1 VKRFI
6 LGCAAWLALC
16 APVLL
21 PGMQLGDRDTARLY
35 YPVKKFFAEGLSRG
49 ELRFWDP
56 YVEGGVSLLSQV
68 TPGLLHPFTLLYFLP
83 FELAFALNHLLAL
96 LIAGLG
102 VYWLC
107 RTLGIAEW
115 PALAG
120 AFVFAGSGA
129 LVSAASSNLPYALG
143 PATVPLAVA
152 ALFWFCAGPGALRL
166 LAASAILA
174 SCAFAGDPQ
183 SLGLAIVLGVV
194 WAALRRSLRPAL
206 LWALCGVL
214 LSAPVAL
221 PAFVQLQR
229 SARGQGLDAREAAS
243 FSTAPV
249 RLFGLV
255 VGHAFDQQEPP
266 EAKGASPSRT
276 RIDTFD
282 EYLSRGS
289 RASFLA
295 SLLLGAPALIFA
307 FAAGR
312 RALFPL
318 CAAAVLLGAATG
330 DALGLQGL
338 LSAVVPGWKYFR
350 FAEKLVLPAS
360 WLIAVAAAAGLERAA
375 TVRRWA
381 SWSCAIAAL
390 LCAAAWL
397 GRDGLTSWL
406 VSAGRTHDPEL
417 AAQMAGLLARGL
429 LEAALLSLAIA
440 AADLSPRWRQPVWIV
455 ACALPAFLDP
465 MLAPV
470 DAALFHGRSS
480 TGAKAVELLGPSEGR
495 WRVWV
500 DAGAPLLVPGA
511 ASMEPHAARLLAGR
525 EALYPQVQ
533 ALDGIEGLAPY
544 FSAPDAR
551 FLAALRGAHEQLFS
565 LFGVRLE
572 VSREGQGEPQSE
584 SGFFLHPH
592 PASPRAFVVHA
603 ARPAPPLAEA
613 VSALRS
619 LDVHAAALVD
629 HGELRE
635 RDGASTAAMSRPSA
649 DRRTVRVT
657 SETPGL
663 LVVAERFDPG
673 WSARVDGAPAEV
685 LEVDLSALGVRVPKG
700 AHEVELRFFP
710 RGLAAGLAIAFATG
724 IALLL
729 AETSRRRQA
738 AGSPQAV
745 R

>member
-1 VKRFI
+1 MKRFVA
-6 LGCAAWLALC
+6 GCAVWLALS
-16 APVLL
+16 APLLL
-21 PGMQLGDRDTARLY
+21 PGLQLGDRDTARLY

-56 YVEGGVSLLSQV
+56 FLEGGVSLLGQV

-83 FELAFALNHLLAL
+83 FDLAFALNHLLAL
-96 LIAGLG
+96 FVGGLG

-107 RTLGIAEW
+107 RMLGIGEW

-120 AFVFAGSGA
+120 AFVFGGSGA

-143 PATVPLAVA
+143 PATVPLSLA
-152 ALFWFCAGPGALRL
+152 ALFWFCARPSPLRL
-166 LAASAILA
+166 LAASALLA
-174 SCAFAGDPQ
+174 SCGFAGDPQ
-183 SLGLAIVLGVV
+183 SMGLAILAGLA
-194 WAALRRSLRPAL
+194 WAAVRRSLRPAL
-206 LWALCGVL
+206 SWAACGLL

-229 SARGQGLDAREAAS
+229 SARGEGVTARESAS

-266 EAKGASPSRT
+266 EGKSASAV

-318 CAAAVLLGAATG
+318 CAAAVLLAAATG

-338 LSAVVPGWKYFR
+338 LAAVVPGWKYFR

-360 WLIAVAAAAGLERAA
+360 WLLAVAAAAGLERATA
-375 TVRRWA
+375 VRRWA
-381 SWSCAIAAL
+381 AGFFAASAI
-390 LCAAAWL
+390 LCAATWL
-397 GRDGLTSWL
+397 GRGALTAALIS
-406 VSAGRTHDPEL
+406 VGRTHDPEL
-417 AAQMAGLLARGL
+417 AAQMASLLARGL
-429 LEAALLSLAIA
+429 LETAFLSLAVLLA
-440 AADLSPRWRQPVWIV
+440 VPSARLRQPIWIV
-455 ACALPAFLDP
+455 ACTLPAFLDP

-480 TGAKAVELLGPSEGR
+480 TGTKAIELLGPSQGR

-500 DAGAPLLVPGA
+500 NADAPLLVPGA
-511 ASMEPHAARLLAGR
+511 ASMEPHAARLLAAR
-525 EALYPQVQ
+525 EALYPQLQ

-572 VSREGQGEPQSE
+572 VSREGKGEPQSD
-584 SGFFLHPH
+584 SGFFLHERE
-592 PASPRAFVVHA
+592 ASPQAFVVHT
-603 ARPAPPLAEA
+603 ARQAPAVDDA
-613 VSALRS
+613 VAALRS
-619 LDVHAAALVD
+619 IDVHAAALVD
-629 HGELRE
+629 HGELHQPA
-635 RDGASTAAMSRPSA
+635 GASTAAISRASA
-649 DRRTVRVT
+649 GRMTVQVQT
-657 SETPGL
+657 ATPGL
-663 LVVAERFDPG
+663 LVLSERFDPG
-673 WSARVDGAPAEV
+673 WSARVDGVAAEV
-685 LEVDLSALGVRVPKG
+685 VEVDLSALGVRVPEG
-700 AHEVELRFFP
+700 AHEVVLRFFP
-710 RGLAAGLAIAFATG
+710 KGLAPGLAIALATAA
-724 IALLL
+724 ALVLWEL
-729 AETSRRRQA
+729 FRRRRLA
-738 AGSPQAV
+738 APGPA
-745 R
+745 